1 MINLHDEL
9 ARGYELQRQ
18 GQHAQAEVLFRR
30 ALAVAP
36 DNADAHYGLGLACQ
50 AQGKLVEAL
59 ASYQALI
66 RLEPTFADGY
76 QAIAD
81 VLRLQQNAPAVEA
94 APDAA
99 QMQNRQGVALAQQ
112 GRFQESAAC
121 FREAIRLRDGYV
133 DGMSNLGNV
142 LTFMGQLDE
151 ARSWYEQ
158 ALALRPHDA
167 RLLNNLSNLLREQKD
182 YEGSAG
188 RAREALALDANYAE
202 AHNNLGTALLM
213 LRQPES
219 AADSFQKA
227 VTLKPDLA
235 EANSNLGE
243 ALRQLSRYE
252 EAVHWCRQAVHLRPS
267 FAEAHNHLGA
277 ALTATGAL
285 DEAVEALR
293 EALRLKPDLQEA
305 RTNLA
310 YALWRLGRLDEAA
323 ACCNEA
329 LAQKPDYANGY
340 NILGVIR
347 AKQNRLDEAL
357 TYYGRAIE
365 LDSDFP
371 EAHFHRGL
379 VLLVQ
384 GKLTEGLA
392 EYEWRHRCVSLGMR
406 KLPVP
411 AWDGSPFP
419 GRTLLLHAEQGLGD
433 TVMFIRYAA
442 LAKARGG
449 QVLFSCPAPLLPL
462 LSGCTGVDG
471 FTVAGAQVDGV
482 HLHASLLSL
491 PYLLGTTPD
500 TIPADV
506 PYLFPAE
513 ERVESWRQQLAG
525 IRGMKVGLVWQGNAQ
540 HPEDRVRSIKLER
553 FEPLARI
560 PGVRLVS
567 VQVGTG
573 SEQVRDLGGRF
584 DILDMASRMDQTPGA
599 LLDAAAL
606 VRNLDLLISVDTALV
621 HVAGALGVPVWMATP
636 FSPDWRWLLEREDS
650 PWYLTLR
657 LFRAPAPA
665 EWGPVIERMTQT
677 LRELAASPH

>member
-9 ARGYELQRQ
+9 SRGFELQRV
-18 GQHAQAEVLFRR
+18 GQSAQAEQLFRR

-50 AQGKLVEAL
+50 AQGKLAEAL
-59 ASYQALI
+59 VSYQAVV
-66 RLEPTFADGY
+66 RLQPAFADGY

-81 VLRLQQNAPAVEA
+81 VLRLQQSAPVAEPP
-94 APDAA
+94 PDAA

-133 DGMSNLGNV
+133 DAMSNLGNV

-158 ALALRPHDA
+158 AIAQRPHDA
-167 RLLNNLSNLLREQKD
+167 RLLNNLSNLLREQKE
-182 YEGSAG
+182 YEASAS
-188 RAREALALDANYAE
+188 RAREALALEPNYPE
-202 AHNNLGTALLM
+202 ALNNLGTALLM
-213 LRQPES
+213 LRQPE
-219 AADSFQKA
+219 AAVASFQQA
-227 VTLKPDLA
+227 VALKPDLV

-243 ALRQLSRYE
+243 TLRQLNRYD
-252 EAVHWCRQAVHLRPS
+252 EAVHWCRQAVYLRPN

-285 DEAVEALR
+285 DAAVEALR
-293 EALRLKPDLQEA
+293 EALRLKPELHEA

-329 LAQKPDYANGY
+329 LARKPDFANGY

-357 TYYGRAIE
+357 TYYDRAIE
-365 LDSDFP
+365 LDPDFP

-379 VLLVQ
+379 VLLVK
-384 GKLTEGLA
+384 GELVEGLR
-392 EYEWRHRCVSLGMR
+392 EYEWRRKCVSLGMHG
-406 KLPVP
+406 LPGP
-411 AWDGSPFP
+411 LWDGAPFP

-442 LAKARGG
+442 RAKQRGG
-449 QVLFSCPAPLLPL
+449 SVLFSCPAPLLPL
-462 LSGCTGVDG
+462 LSGCAGVDG

-491 PYLLGTTPD
+491 PYLLGTTPQ
-500 TIPADV
+500 TIPVEA

-513 ERVESWRQQLAG
+513 ERVEHWRQQLAG
-525 IRGMKVGLVWQGNAQ
+525 IRGLKVGLVWQGNAQ
-540 HPEDRVRSIKLER
+540 HPEDRVRSIRLER
-553 FEPLARI
+553 FEPLAGI
-560 PGVRLVS
+560 SGVRLIGL
-567 VQVGTG
+567 QVGAG
-573 SEQVRDLGGRF
+573 SEQVRDVAGRF
-584 DILDMASRMDQTPGA
+584 DILDLASRMEQTPGA
-599 LLDAAAL
+599 LLDAAAVL
-606 VRNLDLLISVDTALV
+606 RNLDLLISVDTALV
-621 HVAGALGVPVWMATP
+621 HVAGALAVPVWMATP
-636 FSPDWRWLLEREDS
+636 FSPDWRWLLDRDDS
-650 PWYLTLR
+650 PWYPTLR

-665 EWGPVIERMTQT
+665 DWEPVIARMARALQT
-677 LRELAASPH
+677 MVGNQP